1 MASELIGNSYPTSVP
16 GYEDAADIQA
26 ALRLYHYGSS
36 SYDITNTDPE
46 LLNANSIAGHF
57 KNLSETIATLDTREE
72 NRGIGSVYQSA
83 EPTEIQ
89 DGYIWVDSDATVGN
103 IPSVP
108 GATYIS
114 STPSSPVDGQ
124 LWVVKGSTPL
134 EMRIYDSQTAT
145 WKTIGA

>member
-1 MASELIGNSYPTSVP
+1 MASETIGNAYPTEIP

-36 SYDITNTDPE
+36 DYDITNTNPNNIITE
-46 LLNANSIAGHF
+46 SIAGHL
-57 KNLSETIATLDTREE
+57 KTLAESITLLDNREQ

-83 EPTEIQ
+83 EPTQ
-89 DGYIWVDSDATVGN
+89 ATGGYIWVDSDAAVSN

-108 GATYIS
+108 GATYIAT
-114 STPSSPVDGQ
+114 TPTSPVDGQ

-134 EMRIYDSQTAT
+134 VMRIYDADTSA